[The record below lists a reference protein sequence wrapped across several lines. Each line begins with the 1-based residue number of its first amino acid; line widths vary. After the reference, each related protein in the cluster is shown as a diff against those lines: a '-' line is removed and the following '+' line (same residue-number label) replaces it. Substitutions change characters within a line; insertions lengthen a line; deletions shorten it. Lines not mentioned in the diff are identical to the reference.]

1 MAFKSEIHVAEL
13 ASIRTGHTEG
23 DIYCILDN
31 GILGDLPCKPGT
43 FVKWHNN
50 AWQILPDEHYALGS
64 AVDAGGGQVEVIGN
78 PLQWKGPATVSEL
91 NDGIENIQPGWTY
104 TLTNA
109 GTLIDGK
116 VTVDV
121 GDEVAWTENGEWFKI
136 GGEGG
141 VKILH
146 GYTTFVGTTYPHAE
160 DVINAVKQGKDV
172 IILWNQQGHLY
183 IYSLVYV
190 FGYSSNGDKMYIFRC
205 LQDQNE
211 QKTLSVSDG
220 VGTWSRSTIN
230 SIALPNSVADLYS
243 NTSTYSV
250 GDTVMYGGLRYV
262 CKTAITVAEEWT
274 SSHWESESVQTAMG
288 SLSRTPTRVFVE
300 PPIYF
305 CPRIMKD
312 SNVLAF
318 NLRNVP
324 NGFSLA
330 LIGLTTN
337 DGSYVSAGDIFELVT
352 NGFRSFN
359 YGTLLSMG
367 LFKMVGHTVVGGSW
381 QTTFR
386 RLTATLAPRSLA
398 GVRNDG
404 GVPPYGQEP
413 VAANPIRFTF
423 DERAQFDKGELLYLG
438 IAEAYDSSQATDA
451 SVFICESQQLPVKEY
466 YDPMSSVGPVYYA
479 YGQSNKIGVDGFTA
493 REFTIGDSNADF
505 DYAET
510 LATDNNAYEL
520 SAGGTYEVKSKTY
533 PTGFKLVKY
542 KP

>member
-23 DIYCILDN
+23 DIYYILDN
-31 GILGDLPCKPGT
+31 GMLGDLLCKPGT

-50 AWQILPDEHYALGS
+50 AWQILPDEHYALSS
-64 AVDAGGGQVEVIGN
+64 AVDAIEGQVEALGN

-121 GDEVAWTENGEWFKI
+121 GDEVAWTEDGEWFKI

-146 GYTTFVGTTYPHAE
+146 GSANPGGTTYPDAK
-160 DVINAVKQGKDV
+160 DVINAVEQGKDV
-172 IILWNQQGHLY
+172 IILWNQQGNLY

-190 FGYSSNGDKMYIFRC
+190 FGYGSHGDKMYIFRC

-250 GDTVMYGGLRYV
+250 GDTVMRGGLRYV

-274 SSHWESESVQTAMG
+274 SSHWKSESVQTAMD

-300 PPIYF
+300 PPIY
-305 CPRIMKD
+305 CGPKIQNPNA
-312 SNVLAF
+312 SAF
-318 NLRNVP
+318 NLRNITD
-324 NGFSLA
+324 GFSMA

-337 DGSYVSAGDIFELVT
+337 DGSYVSAGDIFELVM

-359 YGTLLSMG
+359 NSALLSMG
-367 LFKMVGHTVVGGSW
+367 LFKMVGHPTVGSSGP
-381 QTTFR
+381 TTFR

-398 GVRNDG
+398 GVRDDG

-413 VAANPIRFTF
+413 VATNPIRFTF
-423 DERAQFDKGELLYLG
+423 DEDAQFDKGELLYLG
-438 IAEAYDSSQATDA
+438 IAVAYDSSQATNA
-451 SVFICESQQLPVKEY
+451 SVSICTAPQLPVDKY
-466 YDPMSSVGPVYYA
+466 YDSMNSVGPVYYA
-479 YGQSNKIGVDGFTA
+479 SGRSDKIGVDGFTA
-493 REFTIGDSNADF
+493 REFTIGDLTSDF
-505 DYAET
+505 SYALT
-510 LATDNNAYEL
+510 FTTDNNAYQI
-520 SAGGTYEVKSKTY
+520 SAKGISEVKSKTY
-533 PTGFKLVKY
+533 PTGIKLVKY